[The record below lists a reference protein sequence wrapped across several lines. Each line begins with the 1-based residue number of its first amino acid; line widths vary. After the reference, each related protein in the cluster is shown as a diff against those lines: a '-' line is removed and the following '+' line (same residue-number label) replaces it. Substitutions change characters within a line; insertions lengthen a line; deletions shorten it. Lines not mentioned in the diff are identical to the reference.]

1 MNDSKFT
8 PEHGAAMFIALIS
21 LTVIGYVSLKLAS
34 IVTSYSTLTRTYDDG
49 LLHHTAMRSQ
59 VQIPLSQF
67 RSCEIQRLKGT
78 QISGRNLGLQN
89 WQICVLGRQP
99 WISNHLTFKSL
110 SATDFNTIFNNPT
123 PCSFLRKT
131 ISSTTFTTPKAQYT
145 CELPQQIYES
155 LVTTD
160 NIWADNAAAIALNPA
175 KTLTLATPGEII
187 VESALTLSSPT
198 LIIAGGDIKINSL
211 NYSGTETIDVT
222 ILSAHGAITISR
234 VSNSVRPLILS
245 RIAVSSPPAAIP
257 ANPPLPPFRVAS
269 ISGMISE

>member
-21 LTVIGYVSLKLAS
+21 LTVIGYVSLKLS
-34 IVTSYSTLTRTYDDG
+34 TLVTSYAALAKTYSDG

-67 RSCEIQRLKGT
+67 RSCEIQRLKET
-78 QISGRNLGLQN
+78 QISGKNLGLQN
-89 WQICVLGRQP
+89 WQICVLERQS
-99 WISNHLTFKSL
+99 WISNHLNLANIGSP
-110 SATDFNTIFNNPT
+110 DFNFIFNNRT
-123 PCSFLRKT
+123 PCSFSRKV
-131 ISSTTFTTPKAQYT
+131 ISASTFTTPKAQYT
-145 CELPQQIYES
+145 CELPQQIYEG
-155 LVTTD
+155 LITTD
-160 NIWADNAAAIALNPA
+160 NIWADNVATNTPNPT
-175 KTLTLATPGEII
+175 KTLTLATPGEIV
-187 VESALTLSSPT
+187 VESTLTLSSPT
-198 LIIAGGDIKINSL
+198 LIIAGGDIKIDSL
-211 NYSGTETIDVT
+211 NYSGTGTIDVT